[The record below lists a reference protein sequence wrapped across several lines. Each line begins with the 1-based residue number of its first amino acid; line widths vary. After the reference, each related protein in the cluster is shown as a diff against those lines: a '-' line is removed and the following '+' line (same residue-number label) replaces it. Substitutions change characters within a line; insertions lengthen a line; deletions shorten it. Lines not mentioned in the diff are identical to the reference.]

1 MSENNVFLG
10 QQAAEII
17 AHGTKEQIDKNRIN
31 YQLTDDNAGI
41 LISGGFGGNTQNDS
55 LTNGIDV
62 NNLITTIP
70 AAAEQTYTAT
80 EDCFILTYCVAG
92 SDKSVVIYLDEVLVA
107 STYSNSSII
116 SITQTI
122 FVAKGQ
128 TVKVVRNLS
137 NFDREIYVYGI
148 KDKEDK
154 LKCYTYD
161 TKEHAV
167 GTWIDGSPIYE
178 KTFVFDG
185 TNETETIDARAL
197 NIKDL
202 IDSKTSCLIEI
213 DGALIPEIAT
223 DTDSHVY
230 SGKDGFW
237 NGYSHYAAHLFNGYQ
252 GTEAGSWGVN
262 GVSDASEHYVVYQ
275 FDYPV
280 VPKKCSI
287 QNYTAYT
294 TNGTFQFQFSK
305 DGENWTTLGDIV
317 DCKTYTNAG
326 ELVNYE
332 FLNEEEYSYFRLFV
346 TGSLSQVNSFI
357 CVDSVQVY
365 GKAKIRA
372 SLHDN
377 VYLGFDKLIISG
389 NQKMVKYATIQYTKN

>member
-10 QQAAEII
+10 QQAAEMI

-148 KDKEDK
+148 KDK

-161 TKEHAV
+161 TKEHIV
-167 GTWIDGSPIYE
+167 GTWVDGSIIYE
-178 KTFVFDG
+178 KIIKMDDYISSMSSGNWYDVTDMHCDFLIQHRLCGDSEISNLTGFEVQV
-185 TNETETIDARAL
+185 TN
-197 NIKDL
+197 
-202 IDSKTSCLIEI
+202 
-213 DGALIPEIAT
+213 
-223 DTDSHVY
+223 
-230 SGKDGFW
+230 GKLRVCQSRG
-237 NGYSHYAAHLFNGYQ
+237 
-252 GTEAGSWGVN
+252 GSWSMN
-262 GVSDASEHYVVYQ
+262 N
-275 FDYPV
+275 
-280 VPKKCSI
+280 I
-287 QNYTAYT
+287 
-294 TNGTFQFQFSK
+294 
-305 DGENWTTLGDIV
+305 WL
-317 DCKTYTNAG
+317 
-326 ELVNYE
+326 L
-332 FLNEEEYSYFRLFV
+332 
-346 TGSLSQVNSFI
+346 
-357 CVDSVQVY
+357 
-365 GKAKIRA
+365 
-372 SLHDN
+372 
-377 VYLGFDKLIISG
+377 
-389 NQKMVKYATIQYTKN
+389 IQYTKN